1 MLTTGDR
8 ILGVTDSSYYS
19 IGNQFY
25 ANNSDSIKSSAYAM
39 ASVVDWDTIEQ
50 NVSSFVET
58 SKVLIGLL
66 DEVEKIHPFIHG
78 T

>member
-1 MLTTGDR
+1 
-8 ILGVTDSSYYS
+8 
-19 IGNQFY
+19 
-25 ANNSDSIKSSAYAM
+25 M